1 MIADDQ
7 NIVTRDLI
15 ESKERTARL
24 KQEKETKV
32 DAIKSIMSKSKM
44 SIYEAMEL
52 LSILPSEQD
61 YYIQQIEEK

>member
-7 NIVTRDLI
+7 DTVTRDLI
-15 ESKERTARL
+15 ASKERTARL

-61 YYIQQIEEK
+61 YYIQ